1 MNRLLNMQE
10 FTTTVNEM
18 ARMKARKC
26 PQIDWDEVRALPI
39 YRDATD
45 LGWIDETTMYKE
57 KLANMT
63 FSHPLLPGKLY
74 KINRNGQLRTETP
87 GGRSDRIS
95 IPGEHSDR
103 LEKECVTAEDYEV
116 KLDYLVK
123 RALHKMGLIKETE
136 VLNVTPAAEI
146 LTAKIESDIEKD
158 SEDFLEKLNKLPYSQ
173 RQNDFIKGIYKAYK
187 RGL

>member
-10 FTTTVNEM
+10 FTVTLNEM
-18 ARMKARKC
+18 ARMKERKC
-26 PQIDWDEVRALPI
+26 PQIDWDEVRSLPI

-45 LGWIDETTMYKE
+45 IGWVDETTMYKE

-95 IPGEHSDR
+95 IPGEHSER
-103 LEKECVTAEDYEV
+103 LEQECLKAEDYEV

-123 RALHKMGLIKETE
+123 IALRKMGLMDEKDI
-136 VLNVTPAAEI
+136 LSVTPSSEI
-146 LTAKIESDIEKD
+146 LTKRIKTEIKKNSTDFMSKI
-158 SEDFLEKLNKLPYSQ
+158 NKLPYSI
-173 RQNDFIKGIYKAYK
+173 RQNDFIRLLYQAYK
-187 RGL
+187 KGV